1 MNEAA
6 ADPAHEAPAAGSG
19 RAGDPTDDTS
29 IWRNGAFVRLWS
41 AATVSYIGSFVTRTA
56 LPLAAI
62 YGLGA
67 GPLEL
72 SAIRSLEFVGW
83 LLFGLVAG
91 AWVDR
96 LRRRPVM
103 IAADLGRAVVLG
115 SIPVA
120 ALAGVL
126 TLAHLVVAAF
136 LAAVLTVFFDAA
148 STAYLPSIVA
158 RSRLLTANSALSAT
172 ASVAEFTGF
181 GISGVLVQLLTAPI
195 AIAVD
200 AASFLASA
208 ALLATIR
215 RPEPARPA
223 AIDREPV
230 LREIREGIDEVAR
243 RPVLRALAIAHAG
256 THLLWGV
263 FSATYLLF
271 AVEEIGL
278 GPAAIGIVAAL
289 GGLGSFVGAATSPR
303 IVRRLG
309 AGRTMVVGLAGFALG
324 NMLIPL
330 APAGAV
336 LVGGAFLVAQQLVGD
351 AFGTIYEVVEQ
362 SVTQTIVHDRVLGR
376 VNATIS
382 FVTTLVA
389 LAGSIIGGVVGEAVG
404 LRAAF
409 AIGVFGAVF
418 AAIAIWR
425 SPAGRIQSV
434 DEASAPA

>member
-1 MNEAA
+1 MSEAA
-6 ADPAHEAPAAGSG
+6 ADPVPDAREVGSG
-19 RAGDPTDDTS
+19 PAGGAS

-41 AATVSYIGSFVTRTA
+41 AATVSYLGSFVTRTA

-72 SAIRSLEFVGW
+72 SAIRSFEFVGW
-83 LLFGLVAG
+83 LLFGLAAG

-120 ALAGVL
+120 ALAGAL
-126 TLAHLVVAAF
+126 TLAHLIVAAF
-136 LAAVLTVFFDAA
+136 LAAVFTVFFDAA

-158 RSRLLTANSALSAT
+158 RARLVTANSALSAT
-172 ASVAEFTGF
+172 ASVSEFTGF
-181 GISGVLVQLLTAPI
+181 GISGILVQLLTAPI

-200 AASFLASA
+200 AASFIASA
-208 ALLATIR
+208 VLLATIR

-223 AIDREPV
+223 ATDREPV

-243 RPVLRALAIAHAG
+243 RPVLRALAVAHAG

-271 AVEEIGL
+271 AVDEIGL
-278 GPAAIGIVAAL
+278 SPAAIGVVAAL
-289 GGLGSFVGAATSPR
+289 GGLGSLVGAATAPK
-303 IVRRLG
+303 IVARLG
-309 AGRTMVVGLAGFALG
+309 AGRTMVVGLVGFSLG
-324 NMLIPL
+324 NLLIPL

-336 LVGGAFLVAQQLVGD
+336 LVGGAFLLIQQLVGD
-351 AFGTIYEVVEQ
+351 AFGTVYEVVEQ
-362 SVTQTIVHDRVLGR
+362 SVTQAIVHDRVLGR
-376 VNATIS
+376 VRGTIS
-382 FVTTLVA
+382 FLTTIVA
-389 LAGSIIGGVVGEAVG
+389 LAGSLIGGIVGETLG

-409 AIGVFGAVF
+409 AIGILGAVF
-418 AAIAIWR
+418 SAVAIWR
-425 SPAGRIQSV
+425 SPAGRIRGV
-434 DEASAPA
+434 DEAGGPA